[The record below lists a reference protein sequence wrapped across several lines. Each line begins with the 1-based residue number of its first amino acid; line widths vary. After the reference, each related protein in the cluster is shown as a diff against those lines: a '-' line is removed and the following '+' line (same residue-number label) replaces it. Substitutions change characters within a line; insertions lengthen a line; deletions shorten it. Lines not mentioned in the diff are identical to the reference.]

1 MIKEI
6 AKRSSLYFFWMV
18 IAKISSTGAF
28 LLFGRILGAKEF
40 GSFLYFLTVIQ
51 IMTVFS
57 DMGVTY
63 WQQTQ
68 EDHRSAFAQAF
79 RLRMLTL
86 CCSVGVILLYSVVFS
101 VWDIGVIS
109 LLCIALVFDALLA
122 ISDGYFLSAH
132 KGHVLSYKILSKT
145 AITLI
150 VFFLLPG
157 KSSTSALIAYIVG
170 NALTVL
176 WSVPW
181 NILYLDRK
189 KEKVLRTFQQT
200 KPYALLIVTSFT
212 YARADSFLV
221 GSMLGSVALRN
232 YGAAY
237 RYLEG
242 VSMLP
247 TAIGQVLFPLSAK
260 NKRIDWSF
268 LIPLI
273 FISTVVGICVGVLLY
288 FFAPLLTVGILGSS
302 YLVAESVLIVFSIVS
317 VLFFVNAPLA
327 TVIQSSSRFGEFLPF
342 GIANTM
348 WNVIANLILI
358 SKLGVM
364 GAAYAMLLSELT
376 GLGINLFFIRKVL
389 KKSNV

>member
-1 MIKEI
+1 MIREI

-18 IAKISSTGAF
+18 IAKVSSTAAF
-28 LLFGRILGAKEF
+28 LIFGRILGAKEF
-40 GSFLYFLTVIQ
+40 GSFLYFLTLIQ
-51 IMTVFS
+51 IVTVFS
-57 DMGVTY
+57 DVGVTY

-68 EDHRSAFAQAF
+68 EDHESAFFQAF
-79 RLRMLTL
+79 RLRICTL
-86 CCSVGVILLYSVVFS
+86 LFSIGATLLYTVLFS
-101 VWDIGVIS
+101 SWQPIVIF
-109 LLCIALVFDALLA
+109 LLCVALVFDALLS
-122 ISDGYFLSAH
+122 ISDGYFLSSH

-145 AITLI
+145 AITLV
-150 VFFLLPG
+150 VFFLLLE
-157 KSSTSALIAYIVG
+157 KSAFSALIAYIVG
-170 NALTVL
+170 NAITVL
-176 WSVPW
+176 WSIPW
-181 NILYLDRK
+181 STLRSNRK
-189 KEKVLRTFQQT
+189 EEKVIRTFHQT

-221 GSMLGSVALRN
+221 GSMLGSVALGN

-260 NKRIDWSF
+260 NRKIDWSF
-268 LIPLI
+268 LTPLV
-273 FISTVVGICVGVLLY
+273 FISTLIGIGVGVLLY
-288 FFAPLLTVGILGSS
+288 FFASLLTVGILGDS
-302 YLVAESVLIVFSIVS
+302 YHIAESVLVVFSIVS

-327 TVIQSSSRFGEFLPF
+327 TVIQSSTKFAEFLPF
-342 GIANTM
+342 GIANTI

-358 SKLGVM
+358 STFGVM

-389 KKSNV
+389 QK